1 MYTELRRNFNSSLS
15 RLYRKT
21 KMADKKP
28 SKTNLFDD
36 RDSKPEKTESPLDFL
51 SRTGI
56 TSDIKDAIT
65 LIIENRPE
73 DPIAFMAE
81 FFDSRAITTT
91 ALVKAHQKLLLAH
104 HSRPSF
110 QINLAAAYNILK
122 QQKNSNGLRGLTGK
136 IYNDL
141 LTLLCKDLTG
151 AESEPLQKR
160 IMCFSHEVIRFPVF
174 KLGVLS
180 TFIYQG
186 KSSNSPM
193 SSSNNVLLT
202 IDFSVDFL
210 KQAESLYSELD
221 LTGRGKA
228 DKNLCEAILNELRQA
243 VVKTTADP
251 ISIIH
256 TGSMLS
262 SQRLNKVMA
271 EALLKS
277 GATSQLMGA
286 DEFIVSAAEIL
297 LEQLKSALKSQVT
310 VKKFEDTRLKMTL
323 VTLWGITTKDTPL
336 IRQSGTGQ
344 PLYISG

>member
-1 MYTELRRNFNSSLS
+1 
-15 RLYRKT
+15 
-21 KMADKKP
+21 MADKKP

-136 IYNDL
+136 TYNDL

-180 TFIYQG
+180 TFIYQ
-186 KSSNSPM
+186 
-193 SSSNNVLLT
+193 
-202 IDFSVDFL
+202 DFL

-228 DKNLCEAILNELRQA
+228 DKNLCEAILNELQQA

-297 LEQLKSALKSQVT
+297 LEQIPDL
-310 VKKFEDTRLKMTL
+310 R
-323 VTLWGITTKDTPL
+323 
-336 IRQSGTGQ
+336 
-344 PLYISG
+344 